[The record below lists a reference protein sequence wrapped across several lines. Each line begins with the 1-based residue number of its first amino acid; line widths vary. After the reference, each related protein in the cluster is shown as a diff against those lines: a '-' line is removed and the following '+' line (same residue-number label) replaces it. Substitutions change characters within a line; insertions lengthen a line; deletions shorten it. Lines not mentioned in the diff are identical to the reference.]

1 MARFSPSRRTS
12 RSLVAGLALAGLM
25 AAAAPALAIPNTDP
39 TNPGG
44 GGIQPP
50 LNVPPTARV
59 AATPNPVVVPPPL
72 ADVINPATGTVVQAL
87 RLGTLVTFN
96 ASGSTDLD
104 GAITKYEWNLDG
116 QPGYETTTT
125 SPTATRRYLSPGAFP
140 GTVRVTDNRGATD
153 TATVSVRAHYAPSAK
168 IAQSATAVIPG
179 QSVTLNGAG
188 SSDADGIVK
197 YEWDLNGDGTFEAT
211 GAQQTTSFPTVG
223 PRTVT
228 LRVTDGL
235 GATGVAKAAIKVHR
249 APTALVVSRPVAPAV
264 NQAVILDA
272 SRSSDDGSIAKYEW
286 DLNGDN
292 TFETTTTTPTT
303 TTVFATTGAKKV
315 GLRVT
320 DNDGAADTTAL
331 NLQVTDTPV
340 AQIDRVAPK
349 LRPSSRSLR
358 MSKTG
363 RVSFRVK
370 CPASEQICTVSAQLR
385 GTKGAL
391 RGRTLARTAKSVQ
404 GGRSATLTLPLSRR
418 ATLAVSRHR
427 VAAQLVLS
435 VRDGS
440 GNRAVTRTAV
450 TVRR

>member
-12 RSLVAGLALAGLM
+12 RSLVAGLALAGLV
-25 AAAAPALAIPNTDP
+25 AAAAPAAMAIPNTDP

-59 AATPNPVVVPPPL
+59 TATPNPVVVPPPL
-72 ADVINPATGTVVQAL
+72 VAVSPTTGTVVQAL

-96 ASGSTDLD
+96 AGASTDLD
-104 GAITKYEWNLDG
+104 GSITKYEWDLDG

-125 SPTATRRYLSPGAFP
+125 TPTTTRRYGAPGLFP
-140 GTVRVTDNRGATD
+140 GTVRVTDNRGAKD
-153 TATVSVRAHYAPSAK
+153 TASVSVRAHYAPSAK
-168 IAQSATAVIPG
+168 ITQSATAAIPG

-211 GAQQTTSFPTVG
+211 GVQQTTSFPTVG
-223 PRTVT
+223 PRTVS

-235 GATGVAKAAIKVHR
+235 GATSVARASVKVHR
-249 APTALVVSRPVAPAV
+249 APTALVVSRPVTPAV

-272 SRSSDDGSIAKYEW
+272 SHSSDDGSIAKYEW

-303 TTVFATTGAKKV
+303 TTVFATAGAKKV

-331 NLQVTDTPV
+331 NLQVSDTPV

-349 LRPSSRSLR
+349 LRPSARSLK
-358 MSKTG
+358 MTATG

-391 RGRTLARTAKSVQ
+391 RGRTLARVAKTVQ
-404 GGRSATLTLPLSRR
+404 GGRSATLTLPLNRR
-418 ATLAVSRHR
+418 AKLAVSHRR

-440 GNRAVTRTAV
+440 GNRAITRTAV